1 MVIVIKTAIFLLW
14 PLFLSYS
21 LSRSN
26 LAQDGLDKVTNH
38 LFLKQPRFWSH
49 CDRVPLW
56 AGPIVSGS
64 HCERVTLWAG
74 HTVIRS
80 HSDRVTRWSGRTV
93 IRSHILHFFSGEDTP
108 PDHWVASSAPVCKRR
123 SKMALPWIVNAV
135 QQTCHCK
142 PISIAPAWAQCQHY
156 GQYGHYMKPVT
167 GVLIIHSAEMNV
179 FLHNT
184 KGQPLW
190 LAQVV

>member
-38 LFLKQPRFWSH
+38 LFLKQPRFRSH
-49 CDRVPLW
+49 CDWVP
-56 AGPIVSGS
+56 
-64 HCERVTLWAG
+64 LWAG

-80 HSDRVTRWSGRTV
+80 H
-93 IRSHILHFFSGEDTP
+93 ILHFLSGEDTP

-142 PISIAPAWAQCQHY
+142 PISIAPAWAQC
-156 GQYGHYMKPVT
+156 T
-167 GVLIIHSAEMNV
+167 
-179 FLHNT
+179 
-184 KGQPLW
+184 
-190 LAQVV
+190 LAWAIWALYENSNWRIDYTLSGN